1 MMEEHAKRG
10 HSILSASG
18 AHRWLTCPPSALLET
33 QFPDTTSESAA
44 EGTLAHEVAE
54 AKVRNYFLLND
65 FTKRKLAA
73 FIKKKKED
81 PLWDD
86 EILRHTDTYMDYVK
100 SAALK
105 FKHDPSK
112 DVEKRVYF
120 GKYTHAEMRNPPDEE
135 EGYGTADC
143 ILIGGRVIHVIDFKY
158 GQSPNGRVSA
168 VGNPQMMLYALG
180 AYEACKLLYPI
191 DTIRM
196 SIVQPRLPD
205 GISEWEIPLSQLL
218 VHSKHI
224 EAQAVK
230 AWKGEGDF
238 APDEKTCMFCRA
250 RGQCRARAE
259 KNIQLAF
266 SPDAGKLPPL
276 LSNEEMGKYLLQG
289 IDLVKWYEDMKD
301 SALAECLKGNAVPG
315 WKAVEGR
322 GSRVWTDMDKAF
334 ETLKEKGINET
345 ALWEKNP
352 ISLAQV
358 EKVVGK
364 KEFFEYV
371 GSYIKKAPGKP
382 ALAQESDNRP
392 AITNK
397 ISAKD
402 AFKEE
407 NVNE

>member
-1 MMEEHAKRG
+1 MGDHAKRG

-18 AHRWLTCPPSALLET
+18 AHRWLACPPSALLET

-54 AKVRNYFLLND
+54 AKVRNYFLIDD
-65 FTKRKLAA
+65 FNKRKLNA
-73 FIKKKKED
+73 FIKKEKEN

-86 EILRHTDTYMDYVK
+86 EILRHTDTSLDYVK
-100 SAALK
+100 AAAMK
-105 FKHDPSK
+105 FEHDPSK
-112 DVEKRVYF
+112 DIEKRVYF
-120 GKYTHAEMRNPPDEE
+120 GKYTHAEMRNPADEE
-135 EGYGTADC
+135 EGYGIADC

-218 VHSKHI
+218 THSKHI
-224 EAQAVK
+224 EEQAVK
-230 AWKGEGDF
+230 AWKGEGGF

-276 LSNEEMGKYLLQG
+276 ISNEEMGKYLLQG

-301 SALAECLKGNAVPG
+301 SALAECLKGNEVPG

-334 ETLKEKGINET
+334 SALKEKGIDET
-345 ALWEKNP
+345 VLWEKNP
-352 ISLAQV
+352 LSLAQV

-364 KEFFEYV
+364 KEFEEYAGGYV
-371 GSYIKKAPGKP
+371 KKAPGKP
-382 ALAQESDNRP
+382 ALARESDKRP

-397 ISAKD
+397 VSAKD

-407 NVNE
+407 NINE

>member
-1 MMEEHAKRG
+1 MGDHAERG

-18 AHRWLTCPPSALLET
+18 AHRWLACPPSALLET
-33 QFPDTTSESAA
+33 QFPDTTSDSAA

-54 AKVRNYFLLND
+54 AKAKNYFLIDD
-65 FTKRKLAA
+65 FNKRKLNA
-73 FIKKKKED
+73 FLKKQKEN

-86 EILRHTDTYMDYVK
+86 EMLRHTDTYLDYLK
-100 SAALK
+100 SAAMK
-105 FKHDPSK
+105 FEHDPSK
-112 DVEKRVYF
+112 CVEKRIYF
-120 GKYTHAEMRNPPDEE
+120 GKYTHAEMRNPPDDE

-143 ILIGGRVIHVIDFKY
+143 VLIGGGVIHVIDFKY

-180 AYEACKLLYPI
+180 AYESCRLLYPI

-205 GISEWEIPLSQLL
+205 GISEWEIPLKQLL
-218 VHSKHI
+218 IHAVHI
-224 EAQAVK
+224 GDMAEK
-230 AWKGEGDF
+230 AWKGGGDF
-238 APDEKTCMFCRA
+238 NPGEKTCMFCRA

-266 SPDAGKLPPL
+266 SPDVGKLPPL

-301 SALAECLKGNAVPG
+301 SALAECLNGKEVPG

-322 GSRVWTDMDKAF
+322 GSRVWTNMDKAF
-334 ETLKEKGINET
+334 ETLKENGIDET
-345 ALWEKNP
+345 VLWVKNP
-352 ISLAQV
+352 LSLAQV

-364 KEFFEYV
+364 KEFTEYAGAYV
-371 GSYIKKAPGKP
+371 EKAPGKP
-382 ALAQESDNRP
+382 ALAQESDRRP
-392 AITNK
+392 AVTNK
-397 ISAKD
+397 ISAKE

-407 NVNE
+407 VVNAG